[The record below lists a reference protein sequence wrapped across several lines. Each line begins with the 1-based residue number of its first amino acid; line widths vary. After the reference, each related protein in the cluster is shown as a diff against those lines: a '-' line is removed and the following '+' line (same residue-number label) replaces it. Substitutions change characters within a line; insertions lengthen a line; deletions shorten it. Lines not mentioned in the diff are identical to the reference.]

1 MKIKND
7 VCIFLDSMLRAIC
20 NHFLTNFT
28 YFSDQTSS
36 YQIFASMLLSLNAF
50 DDSINDQISFDCIV
64 IDYETI

>member
-1 MKIKND
+1 
-7 VCIFLDSMLRAIC
+7 MLRAIC

-36 YQIFASMLLSLNAF
+36 YQVFASMLLSLNAF
-50 DDSINDQISFDCIV
+50 DDSINDQISFDYIV

>member
-1 MKIKND
+1 
-7 VCIFLDSMLRAIC
+7 MLRAIC

-28 YFSDQTSS
+28 CFSDQQTSS
-36 YQIFASMLLSLNAF
+36 YRVFASMLLSLNAF